1 MNIDE
6 FIEHTKEKAREHRYH
21 ADFFESDNPMNTAC
35 IKSAEDCEQLAG
47 WLKKA
52 EEYQQLEERLNKVY
66 GDCDGLLLR
75 VVEMLEKHPC
85 IDMASNTLKSRLLTD
100 EDVDKWE
107 EYKQL
112 EEQGRLIKLLCKV
125 GDTVYVDNTILPIE
139 DMECYEDIDNK
150 IPLYFPAR
158 VISFRFAKRN
168 WMKIAVKTKWLHE
181 WIDDE
186 TGPESNY
193 IECEKNFTILLSMI
207 GKTVFLTKSEAE
219 AKLKLRG
226 NND

>member
-6 FIEHTKEKAREHRYH
+6 FIEHAKEKAEEYKYR
-21 ADFFESDNPMNTAC
+21 ASFFESDNPMNKAC
-35 IKSAEDCEQLAG
+35 IKVAKDHEQLAE
-47 WLKKA
+47 WFEKSK
-52 EEYQQLEERLNKVY
+52 EYQQLEEQ
-66 GDCDGLLLR
+66 D
-75 VVEMLEKHPC
+75 
-85 IDMASNTLKSRLLTD
+85 
-100 EDVDKWE
+100 
-107 EYKQL
+107 
-112 EEQGRLIKLLCKV
+112 RLIKLPCKV

-150 IPLYFPAR
+150 IPLYFSAR
-158 VISFRFAKRN
+158 VVSFRFAKRN

-186 TGPESNY
+186 TGPESDY

-219 AKLKLRG
+219 AKLKELRG
-226 NND
+226 GEDGSME

>member
-6 FIEHTKEKAREHRYH
+6 FIEHTKETARKHRYH
-21 ADFFESDNPMNTAC
+21 ADFFDINNPMRAVC
-35 IKSAEDCEQLAG
+35 IKSAEDCEQLAE
-47 WLKKA
+47 WLEKSK
-52 EEYQQLEERLNKVY
+52 EYQ
-66 GDCDGLLLR
+66 
-75 VVEMLEKHPC
+75 H
-85 IDMASNTLKSRLLTD
+85 
-100 EDVDKWE
+100 
-107 EYKQL
+107 L
-112 EEQGRLIKLLCKV
+112 EEQGRLVILSCKV

-158 VISFRFAKRN
+158 VVSFRFAKRN
-168 WMKIAVKTKWLHE
+168 WMKIAVKAKWLHE

-186 TGPESNY
+186 TGPESDY

-219 AKLKLRG
+219 ARLKELRG
-226 NND
+226 AE